1 MQCCVKLSSNLRS
14 LTVQKLFVRAETD
27 TSLLH
32 ERENWVLEAEE
43 HGSISS
49 LPVLFESVVVETLLT
64 LKDIVQET
72 ATDEPTR
79 LLHTGSKYVVSIL
92 QKLIECFR
100 YISELFG
107 LEIR

>member
-1 MQCCVKLSSNLRS
+1 M
-14 LTVQKLFVRAETD
+14 
-27 TSLLH
+27 
-32 ERENWVLEAEE
+32 LEAEE

-64 LKDIVQET
+64 LKDIVQDT
-72 ATDEPTR
+72 ATDQPTR

-100 YISELFG
+100 YTNDST
-107 LEIR
+107 